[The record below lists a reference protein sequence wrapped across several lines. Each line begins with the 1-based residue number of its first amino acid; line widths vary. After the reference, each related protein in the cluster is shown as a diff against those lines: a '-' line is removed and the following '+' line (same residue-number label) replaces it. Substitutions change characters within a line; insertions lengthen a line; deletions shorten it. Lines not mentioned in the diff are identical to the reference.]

1 MIRTQRV
8 MTAAGLA
15 AMLTLTACG
24 NLPIS
29 GATIRDMINNRQP
42 TAPAD
47 ELSPRIQAQLRDFDF
62 AVNSLKAMYIKPES
76 TGADWQKVADEERNK
91 IVSAKDE
98 TGKQLG
104 DSLSAIVQHI
114 GDEDLVLQAA
124 PAPQAA
130 STPRFSGIGV
140 QVDLPHEGK
149 DRLLILTVYP
159 DSPADRA
166 GIKAHDAI
174 IAVEGEPVNSK
185 TPPDQIIGKLRG
197 EEGSDVTVTV
207 RTPGQEPRD
216 VTITRRMIE
225 PNSPTVYKRLPGTNI
240 AYIAP
245 DPTNVAAMRDDLTQA
260 LRELSAEQNIDGL
273 VLDLR
278 VIRDNTFPLDD
289 ALSLF
294 VNGPVGHVQVR
305 NEKEQINIAGKSIG
319 GSQEVP
325 MAVLV
330 SEQTTGQAEAFAGLL
345 QDAGRAQIIGTPT
358 RGLLAQFSPMT
369 LPSSQIQMLIP
380 TGDYVGVKNNSWRG
394 KGVQPNI
401 TSDKL
406 WEEFTA
412 EDDPQLK
419 QAIDAL
425 TGK

>member
-1 MIRTQRV
+1 MINTQRV
-8 MTAAGLA
+8 MTAAGMV
-15 AMLTLTACG
+15 AMLTLTACAG
-24 NLPIS
+24 APIS
-29 GATIRDMINNRQP
+29 GATIRDMLNNRQP
-42 TAPAD
+42 TSPAND
-47 ELSPRIQAQLRDFDF
+47 LSPQIQAQLRDFDF
-62 AVNSLKAMYIKPES
+62 AVNSLKAMYIKPEA
-76 TGADWQKVADEERNK
+76 TGNEWEKVADGERNK
-91 IVSAKDE
+91 IISAKDE
-98 TGKQLG
+98 TGEQLG
-104 DSLSAIVQHI
+104 NSLRAIVDKI
-114 GDEDLVLQAA
+114 GDEDLILQAA
-124 PAPQAA
+124 PETQAA
-130 STPRFSGIGV
+130 ATPRFSGIGV
-140 QVDLPHEGK
+140 QVDLPREGK

-174 IAVEGEPVNSK
+174 IAIEGAPVNSS
-185 TPPDQIIGKLRG
+185 TPAGQIISKLRG
-197 EEGSDVTVTV
+197 EENSDVTVTV
-207 RTPGQEPRD
+207 RTPGQDPRD

-225 PNSPTVYKRLPGTNI
+225 PNSPIVQKLLPGTNI

-245 DPTNVAAMRDDLTQA
+245 DPTDMSSMRDDITRA

-278 VIRDNTFPLDD
+278 ILRDNNFPLND

-305 NEKEQINIAGKSIG
+305 NKKEAIDVAGKSIG

-330 SEQTTGQAEAFAGLL
+330 SEQTAGQAEAFAGLL

-358 RGLLAQFSPMT
+358 RGLLAQTSPMT

-380 TGDYVGVKNNSWRG
+380 VGDYVGLKNNSWRG

-401 TSDKL
+401 VSDKS

-412 EDDPQLK
+412 ENDPQLM

>member
-1 MIRTQRV
+1 
-8 MTAAGLA
+8 MTAAGMA

-29 GATIRDMINNRQP
+29 GATVRDMLNNRQP
-42 TAPAD
+42 TAVAD
-47 ELSPRIQAQLRDFDF
+47 TLSPRIQGHLRDFDF
-62 AVNSLKAMYIKPES
+62 AVNSLKAMYIKPEA
-76 TGADWQKVADEERNK
+76 TGSEWQKIVDEERNK
-91 IVSAKDE
+91 IINTKDE
-98 TGKQLG
+98 TGEQLG
-104 DSLSAIVQHI
+104 ASLRAIVEKI

-130 STPRFSGIGV
+130 GSPRFSGIGV
-140 QVDLPHEGK
+140 QVDLPREGK

-166 GIKAHDAI
+166 GIKPHDAI
-174 IAVEGEPVNSK
+174 VAIEGDPVNSS
-185 TPPDQIIGKLRG
+185 TPADQIIGKLRG
-197 EEGSDVTVTV
+197 EEGTDVTVSV
-207 RTPGQEPRD
+207 RTPGQAPRD

-225 PNSPTVYKRLPGTNI
+225 PNSPIVYKRLPGTNI

-245 DPTNVAAMRDDLTQA
+245 DPTNMAAMRSDLTKA
-260 LRELSAEQNIDGL
+260 LRELSAEQNFDGL

-278 VIRDNTFPLDD
+278 IMRDNNFPLSD

-294 VNGPVGHVQVR
+294 VNGPVGNVQVR
-305 NEKEQINIAGKSIG
+305 NEKEPIDIAGKSIG

-330 SEQTTGQAEAFAGLL
+330 SEQTAGQAEAFAGLL

-358 RGLLAQFSPMT
+358 RGLIAQISPMT
-369 LPSSQIQMLIP
+369 LPTSQIQMLIP
-380 TGDYVGVKNNSWRG
+380 TGDYVGLKNNSWRG
-394 KGVQPNI
+394 KGIQPNI
-401 TSDKL
+401 LSDKQ

-412 EDDPQLK
+412 DNDPQLQ

>member
-1 MIRTQRV
+1 
-8 MTAAGLA
+8 MTAAGMA

-29 GATIRDMINNRQP
+29 GATVRDMLNNRQP
-42 TAPAD
+42 TAVAD
-47 ELSPRIQAQLRDFDF
+47 ALSPRIQAHLRDFDF
-62 AVNSLKAMYIKPES
+62 AVNSLKAMYIEPEA
-76 TGADWQKVADEERNK
+76 TGSEWQKIVDEERNK
-91 IVSAKDE
+91 IINAKDE
-98 TGKQLG
+98 TGEQFG
-104 DSLSAIVQHI
+104 ASLRAIVEKI
-114 GDEDLVLQAA
+114 GDEDLVLQAP
-124 PAPQAA
+124 PAPQTAG
-130 STPRFSGIGV
+130 SPRFSGIGV
-140 QVDLPHEGK
+140 QVDLPREGK

-166 GIKAHDAI
+166 GIKPHDAI
-174 IAVEGEPVNSK
+174 VAIGGEPVNSS

-197 EEGSDVTVTV
+197 EEGTDVRVSV
-207 RTPGQEPRD
+207 RTPGQAPRD
-216 VTITRRMIE
+216 VTITRRLIE
-225 PNSPTVYKRLPGTNI
+225 PNSPMVYKRLPGSNI

-245 DPTNVAAMRDDLTQA
+245 DPTDMDTLRTDLTRA
-260 LRELSAEQNIDGL
+260 LRELSEEQNFDGL

-278 VIRDNTFPLDD
+278 IMRDNNFPLSD

-294 VNGPVGHVQVR
+294 VNGPVGNVQVR
-305 NEKEQINIAGKSIG
+305 NEKEPIDIAGKSIG

-325 MAVLV
+325 MVVLV
-330 SEQTTGQAEAFAGLL
+330 SEQTAGQAEAFAGLL
-345 QDAGRAQIIGTPT
+345 QDAGRAQVIGNPT

-369 LPSSQIQMLIP
+369 LPTSQIQMLIP
-380 TGDYVGVKNNSWRG
+380 TGDYVGLKNTSWRG

-401 TSDKL
+401 VSDKA

-412 EDDPQLK
+412 DDDPQLQ